1 MVLTVTL
8 NSYKYLSSVC
18 VFREGKNSYRRHGE
32 TDPNLSQ
39 SSFTQTE
46 TVAPVI
52 KDSADKSLLY
62 IKLKKHLI
70 KKHSHPCS
78 HSVLCLT
85 FEDTA
90 VVENAY
96 GKHIKF

>member
-1 MVLTVTL
+1 MCLEREKTVTGDRERL
-8 NSYKYLSSVC
+8 TQTSV
-18 VFREGKNSYRRHGE
+18 RAALH
-32 TDPNLSQ
+32 
-39 SSFTQTE
+39 TE

-96 GKHIKF
+96 GKHIKFRKYSVS